1 VHLLAELL
9 DNATGYSP
17 PESEVWVTARGL
29 GDRVIVQI
37 VDVGVGLSPSRRE
50 QLNALLAQPPA
61 IDIAAVRAMGLTV
74 VGHIAARYNIGVALR
89 PGQHTGTLA
98 EIIIPKEVFRP
109 IMASERGPQLSPVT
123 VGAGGHG
130 GNGNGAR
137 PGNDLFT
144 PQPRPAETSS
154 LFEVPAQQWATQ
166 ELAPIQ
172 SAATT
177 QVFQKPDYDAPYEAE
192 RYDAPVKYD
201 SGQYDAAPYQAPAY
215 PAPPAHAQPAP
226 PGPGMWPPLP
236 EPEVPAILSS
246 AEDDAMELPI
256 FQSVNGWFRT
266 ETPPGLETE
275 AIVEPPNWESGAD
288 EGWRAA
294 EKAATPE
301 VASTTAAGLPVRA
314 AGRQLVPGAAD
325 TAQQRPGAPMQTGT
339 PKRDPSRVA
348 AAMSAYARGVAN
360 RRPQS

>member
-1 VHLLAELL
+1 
-9 DNATGYSP
+9 
-17 PESEVWVTARGL
+17 
-29 GDRVIVQI
+29 
-37 VDVGVGLSPSRRE
+37 
-50 QLNALLAQPPA
+50 
-61 IDIAAVRAMGLTV
+61 
-74 VGHIAARYNIGVALR
+74 
-89 PGQHTGTLA
+89 
-98 EIIIPKEVFRP
+98 
-109 IMASERGPQLSPVT
+109 
-123 VGAGGHG
+123 
-130 GNGNGAR
+130 
-137 PGNDLFT
+137 
-144 PQPRPAETSS
+144 
-154 LFEVPAQQWATQ
+154 
-166 ELAPIQ
+166 
-172 SAATT
+172 
-177 QVFQKPDYDAPYEAE
+177 
-192 RYDAPVKYD
+192 
-201 SGQYDAAPYQAPAY
+201 
-215 PAPPAHAQPAP
+215 
-226 PGPGMWPPLP
+226 MWPPLP

-288 EGWRAA
+288 VGWRAA

-314 AGRQLVPGAAD
+314 AGRQLVPGAAE